1 MDLVA
6 TFGTA
11 RPLVGMLHVPAL
23 PGSPANTLPFESIR
37 EWVLRDA
44 AALAGSGF
52 DGLILENFGDHPF
65 YPGRVP
71 PHTVAWLAVLAEK
84 VKSAHPI
91 ALGINVLRN
100 DAASALAVAAAT
112 GAGFIRVNVFT
123 GARLTDQGIIA
134 GEAHRL
140 LRYRMTLGAPV
151 AILADVA
158 VKHSAALAERLLE
171 EEVEETLQRG
181 LADAVIVTGSG
192 TGKAAAAGDV
202 RRAKAAAGGSPVFAG
217 SGVTARNAAEML
229 AVADGII
236 VGTALKKGGLPGN
249 PVDEDAAR
257 AFVRAARARASS

>member
-1 MDLVA
+1 
-6 TFGTA
+6 
-11 RPLVGMLHVPAL
+11 MLHVPAL

-44 AALAGSGF
+44 AALAGGGF

-71 PHTVAWLAVLAEK
+71 PHTVAWLAVLAQA
-84 VKSAHPI
+84 VRAAHGI

-100 DAASALAVAAAT
+100 DAVSALAIAAAA

-140 LRYRMTLGAPV
+140 LRYRRTLGARV

-158 VKHSAALAERLLE
+158 VKHSAALAERSLE
-171 EEVEETLQRG
+171 DEVEETLQRG

-192 TGKAAAAGDV
+192 TGKPASLGDV
-202 RRAKAAAGGSPVFAG
+202 RRAKAAAGDAPVFAG
-217 SGVTARNAAEML
+217 SGVGAGNAAAVL
-229 AVADGII
+229 AAADGII
-236 VGTALKKGGLPGN
+236 VGTALKKAGRAAN
-249 PVDEDAAR
+249 PVDGDAAR
-257 AFVRAARARASS
+257 AFARAARSSLAGA